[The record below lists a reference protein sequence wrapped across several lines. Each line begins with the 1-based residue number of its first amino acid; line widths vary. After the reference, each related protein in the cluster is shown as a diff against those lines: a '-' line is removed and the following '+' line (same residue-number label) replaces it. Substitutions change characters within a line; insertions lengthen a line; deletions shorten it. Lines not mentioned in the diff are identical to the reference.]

1 MVIGIIDDQNGQGG
15 QTVRI
20 EALLESRKS
29 NIVENWFSRVA
40 DAYSRDTAHFLKS
53 QKDPFANPV
62 GGTLLSGLSGLL
74 DHLVTGSDVA
84 DFLDNI
90 IRIRAV
96 QTIFSPSQAVSFIF
110 DLKKVIRDNLKKELK
125 NGEALMQLAVFEDKV
140 DALGLAAFDVF
151 VKCREQ
157 IYEIKANQEKSKVFR
172 AFERAGLV
180 TEIQDN

>member
-1 MVIGIIDDQNGQGG
+1 MIIGIIDNQIGQGG
-15 QTVRI
+15 QAVRI

-29 NIVENWFSRVA
+29 DIVGKWFSQVA
-40 DAYSRDTAHFLKS
+40 DAYSRDTAHFLKN

-74 DHLVTGSDVA
+74 DHLVSGADAT
-84 DFLDNI
+84 DFLDGI

-96 QTIFSPSQAVSFIF
+96 QTIFSPSQAVSFIL
-110 DLKKVIRDNLKKELK
+110 DLKKIIRDNLKKEIK
-125 NGEALMQLAVFEDKV
+125 SGETLMQLAAFEDKI
-140 DALGLAAFDVF
+140 DALELAAFDVF
-151 VKCREQ
+151 VKCREK

-172 AFERAGLV
+172 AFERAGLI